1 MTVTRFLAE
10 DPYVNFSHPLIQ
22 KKARE
27 LFSDVTSEVE
37 KARAAYLFV
46 RDEIPHSFDIRSD
59 IITAKASDVLFHKTG
74 ICHAKANLLAAL
86 LRSQNIP
93 AGFCFQHVTLADDES
108 LGYCVHCFNAVFLE
122 DHWIKLDAR
131 GNTRGIDAQFSLE
144 TPKLA
149 FRNRSGYDEYFWPG
163 IFAAPHSPTMRML
176 EKASSLQDI
185 IDNIPETLSES
196 PDISE

>member
-1 MTVTRFLAE
+1 MTVIRFLSE